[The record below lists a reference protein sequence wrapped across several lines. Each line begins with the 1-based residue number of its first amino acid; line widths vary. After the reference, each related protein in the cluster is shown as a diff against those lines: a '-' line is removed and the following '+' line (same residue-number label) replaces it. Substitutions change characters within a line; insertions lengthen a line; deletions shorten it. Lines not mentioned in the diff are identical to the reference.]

1 MAKRLTALLLAVLL
15 MTGCADLELVPK
27 RPTAAVPPLEPKPE
41 RSLAVYDP
49 DGVLTDVMALYA
61 EDQGVT
67 VTEAKEAAAAQLAVY
82 PKEPGLDEVQ
92 DLSQR
97 PGLVS
102 ILAAQRPCAGFELGS
117 SSYGYVAD
125 TELLKELLGEAGTP
139 EKMRALTAGDWQN
152 LLTALGGWIEAPGAK
167 NVYLAGA
174 NHSLPSEKKGPAQ
187 KLAAVFSAEES
198 TRFSGPL
205 FAPVIGTCFKNEK
218 AFERAQ
224 DRSAL
229 AGSVNSLYT
238 LLSQEAESFAEG
250 GLEAFARDETVFC
263 RTSLQKAQAAC
274 GPDKKLTVLPLK
286 FTFDYTDLH
295 GGLSLK
301 ELLDQPVSLS
311 GGWLAIP
318 LDALQPFEADAFLLW
333 AFASEEGRRL
343 PKSDGPAAEGM
354 ENLALSVSREGMQ
367 KLAELGRSQQDWTR
381 SGRHSY
387 TEKAL
392 AILQEEGE
400 R

>member
-1 MAKRLTALLLAVLL
+1 MAKRLIALLLAVLL
-15 MTGCADLELVPK
+15 MTGCADLELVPR
-27 RPTAAVPPLEPKPE
+27 RPSVPAPSAAPKAE

-67 VTEAKEAAAAQLAVY
+67 VTEAQEADTAQLAVY
-82 PKEPGLDEVQ
+82 PKEPSLNEVQ

-102 ILAAQRPCAGFELGS
+102 MLAAQSPCAGFELGS

-125 TELLKELLGEAGTP
+125 TTLLKALLGETGAP

-152 LLTALGGWIEAPGAK
+152 LLTALGGWIEAPSAK
-167 NVYLAGA
+167 NVYLAGT
-174 NHSLPSEKKGPAQ
+174 NQSLPSEKNGPAQ
-187 KLAAVFSAEES
+187 NLAAVFSADEN

-205 FAPVIGTCFKNEK
+205 FAPVIGTCFKNENAFQK
-218 AFERAQ
+218 AAN
-224 DRSAL
+224 RSAL
-229 AGSVNSLYT
+229 ASSVNSLYT
-238 LLSQEAESFAEG
+238 LLSQEAESFAQG
-250 GLEAFARDETVFC
+250 GLEAFAKGETVFC

-286 FTFDYTDLH
+286 FTFDNTDLH

-301 ELLDQPVSLS
+301 ELLNQPVSLS

-318 LDALQPFEADAFLLW
+318 LEAQQPFEADAFLLW
-333 AFASEEGRRL
+333 AFASEEGRKL
-343 PKSDGPAAEGM
+343 PKLDGPAAEGM
-354 ENLALSVSREGMQ
+354 ENMALWVSRESME
-367 KLAELGRSQQDWTR
+367 KLAELGRTQQDWTR
-381 SGRHSY
+381 TGRQNY

-392 AILQEEGE
+392 AILQEKGE
-400 R
+400 S